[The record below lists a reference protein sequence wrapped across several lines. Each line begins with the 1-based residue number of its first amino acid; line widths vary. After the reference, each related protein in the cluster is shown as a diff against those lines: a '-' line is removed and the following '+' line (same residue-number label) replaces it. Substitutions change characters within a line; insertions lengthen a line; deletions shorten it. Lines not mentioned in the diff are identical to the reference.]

1 MQNAIQPSNS
11 PWASPVV
18 LVTLVCNKKNSNFR
32 FCVDYRSLNSST
44 KQDRLPLPR
53 IDDVLDQLGEMRY
66 FSTLDLAS
74 GYWQVHM
81 SNMSKKKKS
90 LRDAAQFEFLVM
102 PFSLANAPAV
112 FQHLM
117 QQVIGVLN
125 PLEGP

>member
-1 MQNAIQPSNS
+1 M
-11 PWASPVV
+11 
-18 LVTLVCNKKNSNFR
+18 
-32 FCVDYRSLNSST
+32 
-44 KQDRLPLPR
+44 
-53 IDDVLDQLGEMRY
+53 LDQLGEMRY